1 MSEFEMGMDNKI
13 ANNLENFFDVITEN
27 VKRERKARKISQLA
41 LANILGYQSPAY
53 VAKIEL
59 RNDNAQYNLIHL
71 YTIASEFGISIHKLI
86 PENI

>member
-41 LANILGYQSPAY
+41 LANIL
-53 VAKIEL
+53 
-59 RNDNAQYNLIHL
+59 
-71 YTIASEFGISIHKLI
+71 
-86 PENI
+86 